1 MYRRSK
7 GNARIT
13 VALIGAIAGII
24 AALIQVVG
32 PTILTSPPEPTPMP
46 GSGMSAINSY
56 IELAVQR
63 ACLIRTDLLRLP
75 LKQAALHS
83 AQNSGKTEYVIQ
95 LRQRVFE
102 IEANIHDGLT
112 DYGNMLAQ
120 IAEYPLTSIRQAFA
134 SYQSELSRRRA
145 YENVQIRDV
154 VQTHV
159 ERYRTKPR
167 FDVNTWERELQR
179 LK

>member
-1 MYRRSK
+1 
-7 GNARIT
+7 
-13 VALIGAIAGII
+13 
-24 AALIQVVG
+24 
-32 PTILTSPPEPTPMP
+32 
-46 GSGMSAINSY
+46 
-56 IELAVQR
+56 
-63 ACLIRTDLLRLP
+63 
-75 LKQAALHS
+75 
-83 AQNSGKTEYVIQ
+83 
-95 LRQRVFE
+95 
-102 IEANIHDGLT
+102 
-112 DYGNMLAQ
+112 MLAQ

-179 LK
+179 PK